1 MKKLTKKKKE
11 VLLGTLALL
20 TAVTLLLVVA
30 LAFVQEMDDDPAAMN
45 LPTRDA
51 PTEAPATEPEED
63 SGEPELPANPYGPGD
78 FRFEDGYLTCT
89 AGESLLGVDV
99 SEHQGE
105 IDWQQVADAGIE
117 FAIIRVG
124 FRGYGSGKL
133 VADEMAVANIE
144 GAQAAGLKVGAYF
157 YSQAISVEE
166 AIAEAEFAMEILAGY
181 TLDMPLVY
189 DWEYVSADA
198 RTGSTDSD
206 TVTACTAAFCDTV
219 RDGGYTPMYYS
230 NLDLAGS
237 LFQLSELRDYPF
249 WLAMY
254 SDQMTYLYKISMW
267 QYTASGTVPG
277 IDGGVDLNLY
287 FPETME

>member
-1 MKKLTKKKKE
+1 MKKLTKKRKE
-11 VLLGTLALL
+11 VLLGSLALL
-20 TAVTLLLVVA
+20 TAVALLLVVV
-30 LAFVQEMDDDPAAMN
+30 LAFVQELEDPAAMH
-45 LPTRDA
+45 LPTQDSGEEA
-51 PTEAPATEPEED
+51 PTEWEAAG
-63 SGEPELPANPYGPGD
+63 GEPIPPANPYGPGD
-78 FRFEDGYLTCT
+78 FRFENGYLTCT

-133 VADEMAVANIE
+133 VADELAIANIE
-144 GAQAAGLKVGAYF
+144 GARAAGLKVGGYF

-166 AIAEAEFAMEILAGY
+166 AVAEAEFAMELLEGY
-181 TLDMPLVY
+181 PLDMPLVY
-189 DWEYVSADA
+189 DWEYVSSDA
-198 RTGSTDSD
+198 RTGSMDPD
-206 TVTACTAAFCDTV
+206 TVTACTAAFCDAV
-219 RDGGYTPMYYS
+219 RAGGYTPMYYS

-237 LFQLSELRDYPF
+237 LFQLSQLQDYPF

-254 SDQMTYLYKISMW
+254 SDQMTYLYKIGMW
-267 QYTASGTVPG
+267 QYTASGSVPG
-277 IDGGVDLNLY
+277 ITGGVDLNLY